1 MIFNLRPLIESDYED
16 ILLGWWKNWR
26 FPAPPKDFLPDNGTG
41 GIMVLDGDTPVCA
54 GFLYTTNSKVIWV
67 DWIVSSIEYKDKDK
81 RKDALTLLLSTLTNI
96 AKNTGAEYTYA
107 LVKNKSLINAYT
119 SLGYTSGDSYQKEL
133 IKKL

>member
-16 ILLGWWKNWR
+16 ILLGWWKSWR

-41 GIMVLDGDTPVCA
+41 GIMVFDGDTPVCA

-107 LVKNKSLINAYT
+107 LVKNESLINAYT